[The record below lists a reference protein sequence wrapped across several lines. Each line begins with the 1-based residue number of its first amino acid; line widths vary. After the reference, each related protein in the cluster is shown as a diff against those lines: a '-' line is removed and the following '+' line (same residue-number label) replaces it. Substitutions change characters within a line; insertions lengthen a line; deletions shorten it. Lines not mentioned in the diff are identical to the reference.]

1 MIRLKENGAEEAM
14 LERTIGDAGGSEWKL
29 ETLGKVA
36 EGMVHDFNNIL
47 AAISGFAELILNS
60 GESAEKES
68 VHEFARNILQAART
82 GQTTVRDLRAFTRQD
97 GAEKESLDAHE
108 VLTQAMAIA
117 RGTLGGKI
125 AVMPDF
131 MPGPAPITGN
141 RAHLHNVFLN
151 LFYNARDAMPKGGLI
166 EAITRLSRSAPAG
179 KPDTLILIVRDSG
192 IGMSEV
198 VRARIFEPFFT
209 TKGKFGNGLGLVN
222 VEAAVKAHGGSIT
235 VDSAPGRGTEFRI
248 QLPLRADGAPL
259 P

>member
-1 MIRLKENGAEEAM
+1 MIRLKENGPEEAM
-14 LERTIGDAGGSEWKL
+14 LQRMIGDAGDSGWKL

-60 GESAEKES
+60 GEGAEKGS
-68 VHEFARNILQAART
+68 VHEFARNILQAAKS
-82 GQTTVRDLRAFTRQD
+82 GQATVRDLRAFTRTD
-97 GAEKESLDAHE
+97 GAEKEHLDAHE
-108 VLTQAMAIA
+108 VLAQAAAIA
-117 RGTLGGKI
+117 RGVMGGRI
-125 AVMPDF
+125 SITADF
-131 MPGPAPITGN
+131 MPGPAPITGS
-141 RAHLHNVFLN
+141 RAHLHGVFLN

-166 EAITRLSRSAPAG
+166 EVITRLSRSAEAG
-179 KPDTLILIVRDSG
+179 KPDTLVLTVRDSG
-192 IGMSEV
+192 IGMSEA

-248 QLPLRADGAPL
+248 RLPLRADGNPL

>member
-14 LERTIGDAGGSEWKL
+14 LQRMIGDAGDSGWKL

-60 GESAEKES
+60 GEGAEKES
-68 VHEFARNILQAART
+68 VHDFARNILQAARS

-108 VLTQAMAIA
+108 VLAQAAAIA
-117 RGTLGGKI
+117 RGVLGGKI
-125 AVMPDF
+125 AISADF
-131 MPGPAPITGN
+131 TPGPAPISGS

-166 EAITRLSRSAPAG
+166 EVTTRLARKLPEG
-179 KPDTLILIVRDSG
+179 KPDSLHISVRDSG
-192 IGMSEV
+192 VGMSES

-222 VEAAVKAHGGSIT
+222 VEAAVKAHGGTIT

-248 QLPLRADGAPL
+248 HLPLRTGS
-259 P
+259 